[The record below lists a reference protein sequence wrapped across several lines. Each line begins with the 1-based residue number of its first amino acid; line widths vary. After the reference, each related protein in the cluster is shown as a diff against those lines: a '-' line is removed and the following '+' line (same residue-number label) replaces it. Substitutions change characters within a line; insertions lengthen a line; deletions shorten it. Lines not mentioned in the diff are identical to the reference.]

1 MVNQYLKH
9 PSTYHHEHK
18 LDRDDQDIYTKL
30 KERSN
35 LNFQVNA
42 HAGKFGEEQL
52 KEIIRSLL
60 YLNDFQ
66 AESFNKHII
75 TNRLD
80 PIYEN
85 VINNFLLTMN
95 GKIFLESLMF
105 QCKP

>member
-9 PSTYHHEHK
+9 PSTYRHGYK

-30 KERSN
+30 KGRSN

-42 HAGKFGEEQL
+42 HADTFSEERL
-52 KEIIRSLL
+52 KEIIKSLL

-66 AESFNKHII
+66 AASFNKHII